1 MKKYMTL
8 DQKIKCHA
16 IIHAA
21 SVATGA
27 VGFGVAKIPGAHH
40 LTITPIQAGM
50 VVALG
55 CVFNQKIT
63 NAMAVSAITEKLVEP
78 VGIAAAGTLWK
89 YLPGVGNALN
99 AGTAGAITEGLGWM
113 MANEFAR
120 NAA

>member
-40 LTITPIQAGM
+40 VAITPVQTTMIVLLGRVFGRTISRDFATATAISKLAEIGGI
-50 VVALG
+50 VVAG
-55 CVFNQKIT
+55 
-63 NAMAVSAITEKLVEP
+63 S
-78 VGIAAAGTLWK
+78 LWK